1 MVSGISGIF
10 VTAFAKQACSIIMT
24 RKEQILESAF
34 NAFTSR
40 GIRDVKMED
49 IAAGLK
55 ISKKTLYEF
64 FKSKKD
70 LLVQSVE
77 YKFPQLLE
85 KNSKIIRLMPNP
97 LTALV
102 FCAVE
107 NIKFWSN
114 FKERFIEEA
123 EKVPEM
129 SAYRDSLK
137 TELDGHSSQ
146 LLGGCVSQGYLKEE
160 DSRKLVSVFMYNIR
174 NFEEFKNAEEFPSQ
188 LCFSIVITIL
198 GGLCTPKG
206 KKILDELKEN
216 YS

>member
-1 MVSGISGIF
+1 MI
-10 VTAFAKQACSIIMT
+10 K
-24 RKEQILESAF
+24 REQILETAF
-34 NAFTSR
+34 NAFTSK
-40 GIRDVKMED
+40 GIKEVKMEE

-55 ISKKTLYEF
+55 ISKKTLYDY

-85 KNSKIIRLMPNP
+85 KNSKIIKCMPNP

-107 NIKFWSN
+107 NIRFWCN
-114 FKERFIEEA
+114 FKEKFIREA
-123 EKVPEM
+123 EKIPEL
-129 SAYRDSLK
+129 SSYRDSVK
-137 TELDGHSSQ
+137 NELDGHSSQ

-160 DSRKLVSVFMYNIR
+160 DSKRLVSLFMDNLR
-174 NFEEFKNAEEFPSQ
+174 NFDEFKNAEEFPTQ

-198 GGLCTPKG
+198 GGLCTQKG

>member
-1 MVSGISGIF
+1 M
-10 VTAFAKQACSIIMT
+10 
-24 RKEQILESAF
+24 ESAF
-34 NAFTSR
+34 SAFTSN

-55 ISKKTLYEF
+55 ISKKTIYDF
-64 FKSKKD
+64 FKNKKD

-114 FKERFIEEA
+114 FKEKFIREA
-123 EKVPEM
+123 EKIPEL
-129 SAYRDSLK
+129 SAYRDIVK
-137 TELDGHSSQ
+137 DELNGHSSK
-146 LLGGCVSQGYLKEE
+146 LLGGCVEGGYLKAE
-160 DSRKLVSVFMYNIR
+160 DSSRLVSIFMDNLR
-174 NFEEFKNAEEFPSQ
+174 NFEEFKKTDQFPSQ